1 MYESMTYEVILKRM
15 MDRVPNGLDKRE
27 GSLIYTALSA
37 AAAEMQIVYIEFD
50 TILKETF
57 AQTAS
62 RENLIRRAA
71 ERGLQPTEATRA
83 VLKAVAVPD
92 TVLIKKGERFRQGT
106 YYYTVSESMGNGT
119 FQVVCEK
126 AGEEGNHQFG
136 RLIPVQ
142 NISGLTSMEITELL
156 IPGEESVDTEVFRK
170 NYFDSFEKKSYG
182 GNKQD
187 YIEKTNGIAGVG
199 ATKVTRAWDGPSTVK
214 LTILDSDCNKASDLL
229 VQTVQNIM
237 DPAET
242 ANGDGLA
249 PIDHR
254 VTVVSAE
261 AVPIQISTALEINE
275 NYTLEAL
282 KELINKAVEDY
293 LKEIRTSWESMG
305 DYGCIVRIS
314 QLESKILSIE
324 GIYDIKNTKINGQ
337 TVNLELNPYQIPVN
351 GGVAID
357 S

>member
-1 MYESMTYEVILKRM
+1 MYESMTYEVIIKRM
-15 MDRVPNGLDKRE
+15 LDRVPAGLDRRE

-71 ERGLQPTEATRA
+71 ERGLKPKEATRA
-83 VLKAVAVPD
+83 VLKAVADPD
-92 TVLIKKGERFRQGT
+92 TVLIKKGERFRHGM

-126 AGEEGNHQFG
+126 TGEEGNHQFG

-156 IPGEESVDTEVFRK
+156 IPGEDAVDTETFRK
-170 NYFDSFEKKSYG
+170 NYFGSFEKKSYG

-187 YIEKTNGIAGVG
+187 YIEKTNGISGVG

-214 LTILDSDCNKASDLL
+214 LTILDSDFNKASDLL

-237 DPAET
+237 DPSGT

-261 AVPIQISTALEINE
+261 AVPIHISTDLEIDP
-275 NYTLEAL
+275 NYTLGTL
-282 KELINKAVEDY
+282 KEMINKAVEGY
-293 LKEIRTSWESMG
+293 LKELRTLWESI
-305 DYGCIVRIS
+305 DDCGCIVRIS

-324 GIYDIKNTKINGQ
+324 GIYDIKNTKINKKS
-337 TVNLELNPYQIPVN
+337 VNLELNPYQIPVN
-351 GGVAID
+351 GGVEFD